1 MRFYFAH
8 ALDNALAT
16 MVDVAVDGYR
26 GNEEALFEKLKGK
39 YGDEPPAGLFE
50 TPRHVHALIRAGAVG
65 RGAAGLRVA
74 HFSVAAAPL
83 GARPPPPRERARRA
97 MLKRLDA
104 AADGPL
110 L

>member
-1 MRFYFAH
+1 MVRFVIMRFYFAH
-8 ALDNALAT
+8 ALDIALAT

-50 TPRHVHALIRAGAVG
+50 TPRHVHALIRAGAAG

-74 HFSVAAAPL
+74 HFCVADSAP
-83 GARPPPPRERARRA
+83 ARRRRGSA
-97 MLKRLDA
+97 R
-104 AADGPL
+104 GGQC
-110 L
+110 